1 MNCEKTKRRFD
12 SEGGGPRGTTTAG
25 GYMVT
30 IVLSSPCYEV
40 NDNHTEWKRN
50 KMHRDGAA
58 LVIRSFWA
66 PETIVPGSSPPCFEV
81 AILRLNHIVK
91 QNIHAQ

>member
-58 LVIRSFWA
+58 YVGNQKFLG
-66 PETIVPGSSPPCFEV
+66 PGNNSPRILSSLF
-81 AILRLNHIVK
+81 
-91 QNIHAQ
+91 